1 MDSGLR
7 TFGGSDTLGASMKLF
22 IRTPVLTLLFGLGA
36 FAQAGGFTL
45 NRGKSIT
52 HRQHVVFHNGDD
64 GQAKIAEAYKAY
76 AKEK

>member
-7 TFGGSDTLGASMKLF
+7 TFGRGGTLGASMKLF
-22 IRTPVLTLLFGLGA
+22 IRFPVLTLLFGLGA

-52 HRQHVVFHNGDD
+52 LRQRGIFHNGDER
-64 GQAKIAEAYKAY
+64 QAKIAEAYKAY
-76 AKEK
+76 VREK